1 MARHGRRAGRRL
13 LVVDVERRQILDH
26 LGNDLLCLTWKS
38 IVSRRDTGQPE
49 AGYPADHD
57 TGDDL
62 AAPCPPPRSGDPW
75 QAPAQQRGEFIGRL
89 RNWTIR
95 QLPKATEQC
104 REFATRTPCAVPTQH
119 RFHDEVVLISVVRWR

>member
-13 LVVDVERRQILDH
+13 LVVDVERRQVLDD

-62 AAPCPPPRSGDPW
+62 AAPCPPRGGDPW
-75 QAPAQQRGEFIGRL
+75 QALAQQRGEFIGRL

-104 REFATRTPCAVPTQH
+104 REIATRAPGGVPTQH
-119 RFHDEVVLISVVRWR
+119 RFHDEVVLIPVVRWR